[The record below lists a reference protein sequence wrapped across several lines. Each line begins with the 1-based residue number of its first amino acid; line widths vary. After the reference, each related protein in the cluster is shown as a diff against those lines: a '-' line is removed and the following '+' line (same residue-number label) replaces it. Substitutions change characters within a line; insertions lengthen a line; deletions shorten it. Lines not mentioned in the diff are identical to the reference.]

1 MKAVKARSETLKCL
15 QWLIAGLVLLFGD
28 RVSVA
33 QPANFAGQRM
43 SILVG
48 TTTGGS
54 YDFYARLVSRH
65 LGKYLP
71 GNPSIVVVNM
81 PGAGGVIEANWLY
94 NVAPKDGTALG
105 IVPLSA
111 AFEPL
116 FGNGQPKYDPRKFA
130 WLASLN
136 NYVGS
141 VVVWSQTPFQSA
153 GDLLQQEVI
162 IGGGGSGSDITI
174 WPNLFKALIGAK
186 VKLING
192 YVGTSNVFLAMER
205 GEVQGMVGL
214 DWDGVKSSKGD
225 WVRDKKIRMLMQI
238 AQTRAP
244 DLPDVPTVLDFARTP
259 ADRQVLELFLGRQK
273 YARPFAAPPGLPDA
287 VVAALRDGFAKVA
300 QDVDF
305 IREATAAHSPINYV
319 PGEEVDALAQRIYA
333 SPPELIQRA
342 AQELAKANE

>member
-1 MKAVKARSETLKCL
+1 MSVTHKAALVAAVLTAGTL
-15 QWLIAGLVLLFGD
+15 A
-28 RVSVA
+28 VA
-33 QPANFAGQRM
+33 STAAADPVA
-43 SILVG
+43 
-48 TTTGGS
+48 
-54 YDFYARLVSRH
+54 DFYNGKKITLIVGSDAGGGYDANARLMSRH
-65 LGKYLP
+65 MSRFIP
-71 GNPSIVVVNM
+71 GNPMLVVQNM
-81 PGAGGVIEANWLY
+81 PGAGSFLAANNVY
-94 NVAPKDGTALG
+94 NLAPKDGTTMGLVQRT
-105 IVPLSA
+105 ILSA
-111 AFEPL
+111 NVTHQNGAHFDVAKFSWIGNLANEISL
-116 FGNGQPKYDPRKFA
+116 FLA
-130 WLASLN
+130 WHDAP
-136 NYVGS
+136 VKTA
-141 VVVWSQTPFQSA
+141 QDMFTKEF
-153 GDLLQQEVI
+153 I
-162 IGGGGSGSDITI
+162 MGGGGPTSDSEVQARMLNALLGTKIKIVSGYPGQAQIQ
-174 WPNLFKALIGAK
+174 
-186 VKLING
+186 
-192 YVGTSNVFLAMER
+192 LAMER